1 MNEMNK
7 LEIGKRIDKIR
18 CEKLNNISKIKLG
31 ESIGTTGQN
40 MGLIINGKG
49 SISLEKAINF
59 CEFANV
65 SMDYVFRGIENE
77 RTNNESIDVHLVN
90 KAIKEYNKCIKM

>member
-1 MNEMNK
+1 MNEINR
-7 LEIGKRIDKIR
+7 LEIGKRIEKIR

-49 SISLEKAINF
+49 SISLEKAIRF
-59 CEFANV
+59 CEFADV
-65 SMDYVFRGIENE
+65 SMDYVFRGIEN
-77 RTNNESIDVHLVN
+77 NNQNSELIDVYLVN
-90 KAIKEYNKCIKM
+90 KAITEYNNFIKM